1 MAFSLLYSRCI
12 CATLERAMISTELY
26 DECKSLYLSG
36 MSVSKICNLKQLDR
50 HNLGRRFKKDG
61 MKVGLGCS
69 NARTYNLNEHYFDVI
84 DTEEKAY
91 ILGFIYADG
100 NNLFRTNRISIHL
113 SKTDEEILKKMSHIF
128 YGAEVLK
135 YNSRTNKDGQVFDYV
150 WLNLYSKH
158 MSRHLATLGVVEAK
172 SHKIVF
178 PAWLDKTLY
187 RHFIRGL
194 IDGDGWIY
202 IPKLEDNRNSPNVGL
217 ICTRQVN
224 DFLKD
229 YFEKELGLKSYLV
242 KAHKQDFD
250 VMCEIRVKNY
260 HQCKIFMDWLYKDAA
275 IYLQRKHK
283 LYQEFL
289 IRYENLREQNK

>member
-1 MAFSLLYSRCI
+1 ML
-12 CATLERAMISTELY
+12 STELY
-26 DECKSLYLSG
+26 DECKSLYLDG
-36 MSVSKICNLKQLDR
+36 MSVSKICELKKLDR
-50 HNLGRRFKKDG
+50 HNLSRRFKKDSLNVRKG
-61 MKVGLGCS
+61 FS
-69 NARTYNLNEHYFDVI
+69 YARKYDLNEHYFDTI

-135 YNSRTNKDGQVFDYV
+135 YNSRTNKDGKMFNYV
-150 WLNLYSKH
+150 YLHLFSKH

-178 PAWLDKTLY
+178 PEWLDKSLY
-187 RHFIRGL
+187 QHFIRGL

-202 IPKLEDNRNSPNVGL
+202 LPNDNRDSPNVGL
-217 ICTRQVN
+217 ICTRQIN

-242 KAHKQDFD
+242 KAHKQDFN
-250 VMCEIRVKNY
+250 VMCEVRVKNY
-260 HQCKIFMDWLYKDAA
+260 HQCKMLMDWLYKDAT
-275 IYLQRKHK
+275 IYLQRKYN
-283 LYQEFL
+283 LYQDFL
-289 IRYENLREQNK
+289 VRYGKLREQNK